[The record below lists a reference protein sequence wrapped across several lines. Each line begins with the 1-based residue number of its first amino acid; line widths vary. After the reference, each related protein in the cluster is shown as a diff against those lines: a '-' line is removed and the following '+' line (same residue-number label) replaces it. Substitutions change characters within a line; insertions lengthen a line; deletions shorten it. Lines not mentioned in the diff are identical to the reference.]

1 MLRIYRFVRIAL
13 PLAALAGLSAGCAS
27 TNIQAQ
33 WTDPQFANHALQG
46 AQVMVRC
53 EARETALRQ
62 ICLQQLSDQVRAA
75 GALPVPAPDTASA
88 EAGQSDAPVLDAAR
102 SSGARAVLTAR
113 VAPGAAVAAPRPQV
127 GFGVGSW
134 GGSVGTSV
142 GVSVPV
148 GQQRVNTAYTADM
161 VLTDVAS
168 GKIMWTSTISTPASS
183 NVNAQLADLAKSGV
197 EAAKK
202 AGVF

>member
-1 MLRIYRFVRIAL
+1 M
-13 PLAALAGLSAGCAS
+13 
-27 TNIQAQ
+27 
-33 WTDPQFANHALQG
+33 
-46 AQVMVRC
+46 
-53 EARETALRQ
+53 
-62 ICLQQLSDQVRAA
+62 
-75 GALPVPAPDTASA
+75 
-88 EAGQSDAPVLDAAR
+88 
-102 SSGARAVLTAR
+102 
-113 VAPGAAVAAPRPQV
+113 AAPRPQV